1 MSIAMV
7 LLKQKCCALAPQVIK
22 LMCMHFQHLFHGT
35 LFAMLPP
42 GFLTDPLSY
51 AINHFAK

>member
-1 MSIAMV
+1 MV

-22 LMCMHFQHLFHGT
+22 LMCMHFRHLFHGT

-42 GFLTDPLSY
+42 GFLTVPLSY